1 MRYLEYTLVKNTNDI
16 VIDAPCDKIQL
27 IRNEKYTK
35 PTVIIL
41 IKKNIPVK
49 TVKEVT
55 TINDREIHYRDNRY
69 YLSKELSEHEIKKNI
84 ILVRKITA
92 LGMDAFREKEFIKEI
107 PESFEVNKENTQLNK
122 KLNSN
127 KSLNALIQESDFI
140 IIDSQQQ
147 FENLLQ
153 EEKAVLYIQIDWS
166 GYERTGR
173 AKIFTALQEKQF
185 DSLPKYLINNS
196 NEEYQFFNEYL
207 NQYNKEI
214 GRVAI
219 EGGGEIFLFKKGKII
234 DYINRGFLINQHVFI
249 ELFKQWIDSSEAKIV
264 KKSFIERISFLL
276 KRFR

>member
-27 IRNEKYTK
+27 IRNENHTK

-49 TVKEVT
+49 TIKKIT
-55 TINDREIHYRDNRY
+55 TITDREIHYRDNRY
-69 YLSKELSEHEIKKNI
+69 YLSKELSENEIKKNI

-107 PESFEVNKENTQLNK
+107 PESYEVNKENTQLNK
-122 KLNSN
+122 KLKSN

-140 IIDSQQQ
+140 IIDNQQQ

-166 GYERTGR
+166 GYERAGR
-173 AKIFTALQEKQF
+173 AKIFNALQEKQF
-185 DSLPKYLINNS
+185 NSLPKYLINNS

-207 NQYNKEI
+207 NKYNKEI

-234 DYINRGFLINQHVFI
+234 DYINKGFLINQHVFI